1 MSQKLRLPLL
11 WLNLDRLGN
20 KIITTGF
27 NSLYPVLR
35 FPQFGNIPLFI
46 AQVIKKRLCMIIG
59 IINM

>member
-1 MSQKLRLPLL
+1 LL